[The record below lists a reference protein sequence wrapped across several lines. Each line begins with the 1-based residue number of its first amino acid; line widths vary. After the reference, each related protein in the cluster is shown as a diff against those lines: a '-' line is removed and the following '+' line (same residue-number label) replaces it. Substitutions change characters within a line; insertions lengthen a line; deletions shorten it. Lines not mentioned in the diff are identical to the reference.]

1 MSITNNCTN
10 ENENKADAIT
20 PSAISIYK
28 PMLLKEDPLPLDQAE
43 LSYAEKLLQASSN
56 GLIPVKLEQDVV
68 IQRISH
74 DLYAN
79 AESGFRE
86 LYNNEARACRIARN
100 HYDASPRIEVS
111 LVPSERKLMIHGID
125 STGMSQEKFLTVY
138 TVLGRSDNFD
148 SKEVGQF
155 GCGRASY
162 VTLSDIIVLETY
174 SRETGE
180 KYAVMGKNGIG
191 YNVLP
196 QPTDLKEY
204 GTRITLT
211 LRHDISIVNLVKY
224 MMKVCMFSGV
234 DTYLNLEEDISTD
247 GLPSYRIEK
256 VHTKAGR
263 YRLGTITFAEY
274 LENKVQTAETW
285 RPLLKMV
292 FVEAKEDTDF
302 YLYGIIAIRKGYDND
317 LVAEIP
323 DSSSGETYLLG
334 TPIEADGIQLPFSH
348 WVLNVKDERKY
359 PPTADRERLSDAAI
373 NAIEDKVKSILKEK
387 LQFLDLKSV
396 QEYVE
401 SQYKPIYRVLEGM
414 GLGEYLSEYTT
425 DLSKFAEISVR
436 TPGYPNRTKIG
447 ELLAQSQNLFYLDSL
462 NENKIAL
469 IRSKVP
475 DAMVFKLSSGKKERE
490 QSSSS
495 TVVVDAFQ
503 LFRRFGVRF
512 GEEFIRQN
520 NLKTKRKERIVPEDL
535 PVHEASAGWYSWRRF
550 RTVKRHTTRTA
561 REDIGSDTIRV
572 PEGSMRKYLR
582 LLSTVKTRYKI
593 VKDDRE
599 LEGSGTGTTLKS
611 LVDGIGRKTV
621 QTSDGKMKVI
631 GTIARSRKEVQKK
644 VKLVLY
650 SDPSI
655 TTYIRSEEHLSIA
668 GDDDLLFEL
677 MAFYEFHGIA
687 YAADVDGSEALALVA
702 GHDYRRGEFIADPG
716 YPKIGDSEILYSI
729 VHAAKAV
736 KDEKMLNIFL
746 NAVRYSK
753 ESDEVKEMREYLIS
767 KEAAIVDDCC

>member
-1 MSITNNCTN
+1 LSINNNHTN
-10 ENENKADAIT
+10 ENKNKATAT
-20 PSAISIYK
+20 EAVKIYK
-28 PMLLKEDPLPLDQAE
+28 PTLLKEDPLPLDQAE
-43 LSYAEKLLQASSN
+43 LSYAERLLQASSN

-74 DLYAN
+74 DLYASP
-79 AESGFRE
+79 ESGFRE
-86 LYNNEARACRIARN
+86 LYNNEARACKIAKN
-100 HYDASPRIEVS
+100 HYSDASPRIEVT
-111 LVPSERKLMIHGID
+111 LVPSERKLVIHGIG
-125 STGMSQEKFLTVY
+125 SMGMSQDKFLTVY

-148 SKEVGQF
+148 SRQIGQF

-162 VTLSDIIVLETY
+162 VTLSDIMVLETY

-196 QPTDLKEY
+196 EPTDLKEY

-224 MMKVCMFSGV
+224 MMKVCMFSGI
-234 DTYLNLEEDISTD
+234 DTYLNLEEDISTE
-247 GLPSYRIEK
+247 GLPSYRTEK
-256 VHTKAGR
+256 IHTKAGR

-285 RPLLKMV
+285 RPLVKMV

-334 TPIEADGIQLPFSH
+334 TPIEADEIQLPFSH
-348 WVLNVKDERKY
+348 WVLNIKDERKY
-359 PPTADRERLSDAAI
+359 PPTADRERLSDNAI
-373 NAIEDKVKSILKEK
+373 NAIEDGVKSSLKEK
-387 LQFLDLKSV
+387 LQFLNLKSV
-396 QEYVE
+396 QDYVE
-401 SQYKPIYRVLEGM
+401 SPYKPIYRVLEGM
-414 GLGEYLSEYTT
+414 GLGEYLSEYTI
-425 DLSKFAEISVR
+425 DLCKFVEISVK
-436 TPGYPNRTKIG
+436 TPEYPGRAKIG
-447 ELLAQSQNLFYLDSL
+447 DLLAQSQNLFYLDSL

-475 DAMVFKLSSGKKERE
+475 DALVFRLGSKQEHE
-490 QSSSS
+490 SSSID
-495 TVVVDAFQ
+495 TFQ
-503 LFRRFGVRF
+503 LFRKFGVKF
-512 GEEFIRQN
+512 GDEFIREN
-520 NLKTKRKERIVPEDL
+520 NLKTKRRERIVPEDL
-535 PVHEASAGWYSWRRF
+535 PVHEAGAGWYSWGRF

-561 REDIGSDTIRV
+561 KEDIDSDAIRV

-582 LLSTVKTRYKI
+582 LLSMVKTRYKM
-593 VKDDRE
+593 VRHDRE
-599 LEGSGTGTTLKS
+599 LDSDGRGTTLKS
-611 LVDGIGRKTV
+611 FVDGVGRKMV
-621 QTSDGKMKVI
+621 QTSDGKMKVTD
-631 GTIARSRKEVQKK
+631 TITHSSKKK

-655 TTYIRSEEHLSIA
+655 TMYIHSEEDLSIA

-677 MAFYEFHGIA
+677 MAFFGFHGIE
-687 YAADVDGSEALALVA
+687 YTADVDGSEALALVA
-702 GHDYRRGEFIADPG
+702 GQDFRRGEFIADPG

-729 VHAAKAV
+729 VHAANAI
-736 KDEKMLNIFL
+736 KDDKMLSIFL
-746 NAVRYSK
+746 NAVRHSK
-753 ESDEVKEMREYLIS
+753 EASEVKEMREYLIS
-767 KEAAIVDDCC
+767 KEVGQR

>member
-1 MSITNNCTN
+1 MSINNNRTN
-10 ENENKADAIT
+10 ENKKNATATEAVR
-20 PSAISIYK
+20 IYK
-28 PMLLKEDPLPLDQAE
+28 PTLLKEDPLPLDRAE

-100 HYDASPRIEVS
+100 HYDASPRIEVT
-111 LVPSERKLMIHGID
+111 LVPSERKLVIHGID

-148 SKEVGQF
+148 STEVGQF
-155 GCGRASY
+155 GMGRASY
-162 VTLSDIIVLETY
+162 TCMSDIMVLETY

-196 QPTDLKEY
+196 EPADLKEY

-211 LRHDISIVNLVKY
+211 VRQDIGILNLVKY
-224 MMKVCMFSGV
+224 MMKVCMFSGI
-234 DTYLNLEEDISTD
+234 DTYLNLKEDISTD
-247 GLPSYRIEK
+247 GLPSYRTEK

-274 LENKVQTAETW
+274 LENKVQTTETY
-285 RPLLKMV
+285 RPLVKMV
-292 FVEAKEDTDF
+292 FVESKDTDF

-334 TPIEADGIQLPFSH
+334 TPIEADGIQLPFSY

-359 PPTADRERLSDAAI
+359 PPTADRERLSDNAI
-373 NAIEDKVKSILKEK
+373 NAIEDKVKSSLKEK

-396 QEYVE
+396 QDYVE
-401 SQYKPIYRVLEGM
+401 SPYKPIYRVLEGM
-414 GLGEYLSEYTT
+414 GLGEYLSEYTI
-425 DLSKFAEISVR
+425 DLCKFVEIAVK
-436 TPGYPNRTKIG
+436 TPEYAGRAKIG
-447 ELLAQSQNLFYLDSL
+447 DLLAQSQNLFYLDSL

-475 DAMVFKLSSGKKERE
+475 DALVFRLGSKQEHE
-490 QSSSS
+490 SSSI
-495 TVVVDAFQ
+495 DAFQ
-503 LFRRFGVRF
+503 LFRKFGVKF
-512 GEEFIRQN
+512 GEEFIREN
-520 NLKTKRKERIVPEDL
+520 NLKTKRRERIVPEDL
-535 PVHEASAGWYSWRRF
+535 PVHEAGAGWYSWGRF

-561 REDIGSDTIRV
+561 REDVGSDTIRV

-582 LLSTVKTRYKI
+582 LLSMVQTRYK
-593 VKDDRE
+593 VVRDDRE
-599 LEGSGTGTTLKS
+599 LDSNGRGTALKS
-611 LVDGIGRKTV
+611 FVDGVGRKMV
-621 QTSDGKMKVI
+621 QTSDGKMRVTD
-631 GTIARSRKEVQKK
+631 TITRSNKKK

-655 TTYIRSEEHLSIA
+655 TRYTHSEEHLSIA

-677 MAFYEFHGIA
+677 MAFYEFHGIE
-687 YAADVDGSEALALVA
+687 YAADMDGSEALALVA
-702 GHDYRRGEFIADPG
+702 GHDFRRGEFIADPG
-716 YPKIGDSEILYSI
+716 YPKIGDVEILYSV
-729 VHAAKAV
+729 VHAANAI
-736 KDEKMLNIFL
+736 KDEKMLNVFL

-753 ESDEVKEMREYLIS
+753 EATEVKEMREYLIS
-767 KEAAIVDDCC
+767 KELGHR

>member
-10 ENENKADAIT
+10 ENENKIKATAT
-20 PSAISIYK
+20 EAVRIYK
-28 PMLLKEDPLPLDQAE
+28 PTLLKEDPLPLDRAE
-43 LSYAEKLLQASSN
+43 LSYAEKLLQASSD
-56 GLIPVKLEQDVV
+56 GLIPVKLEEDVV

-74 DLYAN
+74 DLYAS

-100 HYDASPRIEVS
+100 HYYNDDASPRIEVT
-111 LVPSERKLMIHGID
+111 LVPSERKLVIHGID
-125 STGMSQEKFLTVY
+125 SMGMSQEKFLTVY

-162 VTLSDIIVLETY
+162 VTLSDIMVLETY

-196 QPTDLKEY
+196 PPTDLNEY

-211 LRHDISIVNLVKY
+211 LRHGISIVNLVKY

-285 RPLLKMV
+285 RPLVKMV

-323 DSSSGETYLLG
+323 DNSSGETYLLG

-348 WVLNVKDERKY
+348 WVLNIKDERKY
-359 PPTADRERLSDAAI
+359 PPTADRERLSDNAI
-373 NAIEDKVKSILKEK
+373 NAIEDKVKSSLKEK
-387 LQFLDLKSV
+387 LQFLNLKSV

-414 GLGEYLSEYTT
+414 GLGEYLSEYTV
-425 DLSKFAEISVR
+425 DLAKFVEISVK
-436 TPGYPNRTKIG
+436 TPEYPNRTKIRD
-447 ELLAQSQNLFYLDSL
+447 LLAQSQNLFYLDSL

-475 DAMVFKLSSGKKERE
+475 DAIVFKLSSGKKERE

-495 TVVVDAFQ
+495 TVVVDPFQ
-503 LFRRFGVRF
+503 LFRRFDVKF
-512 GEEFIRQN
+512 GEEFIREN
-520 NLKTKRKERIVPEDL
+520 NLKMKRRERIVPEDL
-535 PVHEASAGWYSWRRF
+535 PVHEAGAGWYSWGRF

-561 REDIGSDTIRV
+561 REDIGRDTIRV
-572 PEGSMRKYLR
+572 PEGSMRTYLR
-582 LLSTVKTRYKI
+582 LLSMVKTRYKI

-599 LEGSGTGTTLKS
+599 LESSGTGTTLKS
-611 LVDGIGRKTV
+611 FVDSIGRKMV
-621 QTSDGKMKVI
+621 QTSDGKMRVTD
-631 GTIARSRKEVQKK
+631 TITHSSKK
-644 VKLVLY
+644 KMKLVLY

-655 TTYIRSEEHLSIA
+655 TRHMHSEEHLSIA

-677 MAFYEFHGIA
+677 MAFCEFHRIE
-687 YAADVDGSEALALVA
+687 YTADVDGSEALAHVE
-702 GHDYRRGEFIADPG
+702 GHNYRRSEFIADPS
-716 YPKIGDSEILYSI
+716 YPKIGDSEILYS
-729 VHAAKAV
+729 VAHAAKAV
-736 KDEKMLNIFL
+736 KDGKMLNIFL

-753 ESDEVKEMREYLIS
+753 EAAEVREMREYLIS
-767 KEAAIVDDCC
+767 KEVGHS

>member
-1 MSITNNCTN
+1 LKLSINNNRTN
-10 ENENKADAIT
+10 ENKLTATEAVK
-20 PSAISIYK
+20 IYK
-28 PMLLKEDPLPLDQAE
+28 PTLVKEDPLPLDRAE

-100 HYDASPRIEVS
+100 HYNDANPRIEVT
-111 LVPSERKLMIHGID
+111 LVPSERKLVIHGID

-162 VTLSDIIVLETY
+162 VTLSDIMVLETY

-196 QPTDLKEY
+196 QPADLKEY

-211 LRHDISIVNLVKY
+211 LRHDIGILNLVKY

-234 DTYLNLEEDISTD
+234 DTYLNLEEDIFTE
-247 GLPSYRIEK
+247 GLPSYRTEK
-256 VHTKAGR
+256 IHTKAGR

-274 LENKVQTAETW
+274 LENKVQTVETW
-285 RPLLKMV
+285 RPLVKTV

-348 WVLNVKDERKY
+348 WVLNVKDERRY
-359 PPTADRERLSDAAI
+359 PPTADRERLSDNAI
-373 NAIEDKVKSILKEK
+373 NAIEDRVKSSLKEK

-396 QEYVE
+396 HDYVE
-401 SQYKPIYRVLEGM
+401 SPYKPIYRVLEGM
-414 GLGEYLSEYTT
+414 GLGEYLSEYTI
-425 DLSKFAEISVR
+425 DLSKFVEIAVK
-436 TPGYPNRTKIG
+436 TPEYPGRAKIAD
-447 ELLAQSQNLFYLDSL
+447 LLAQSQNLFYLDSL

-469 IRSKVP
+469 MRSKVP
-475 DAMVFKLSSGKKERE
+475 DAVVFKLSSSKKEPE
-490 QSSSS
+490 QSSS
-495 TVVVDAFQ
+495 TVVDAFQ
-503 LFRRFGVRF
+503 LFRKFGVRF
-512 GEEFIRQN
+512 GEEFIREN
-520 NLKTKRKERIVPEDL
+520 NLKMKRKDRIVPEDL
-535 PVHEASAGWYSWRRF
+535 PVHEAGAGWYSWGRF
-550 RTVKRHTTRTA
+550 RTVRRHTTRMA
-561 REDIGSDTIRV
+561 MEDIGSDTIRV
-572 PEGSMRKYLR
+572 PEASVRKYLR
-582 LLSTVKTRYKI
+582 LLSMVQTRYKI
-593 VKDDRE
+593 VKDERE
-599 LEGSGTGTTLKS
+599 LDISGRGTTLKS
-611 LVDGIGRKTV
+611 FVDGVGRKMV
-621 QTSDGKMKVI
+621 QTSDGKMRVTD
-631 GTIARSRKEVQKK
+631 TITRSSKKK

-655 TTYIRSEEHLSIA
+655 TRYMHSEEHLLIA

-677 MAFYEFHGIA
+677 MAFYEFHGIE
-687 YAADVDGSEALALVA
+687 YAADVDGSEALALAA
-702 GHDYRRGEFIADPG
+702 GHDFRRGEFIADPG
-716 YPKIGDSEILYSI
+716 YPKIGDSEILYSV
-729 VHAAKAV
+729 VHAANAI
-736 KDEKMLNIFL
+736 KDDKMLKIFL

-753 ESDEVKEMREYLIS
+753 EAAEVREMSEYLMS
-767 KEAAIVDDCC
+767 KEVGQR

>member
-1 MSITNNCTN
+1 MSINNNRTN
-10 ENENKADAIT
+10 ENKIKTTATEAVK
-20 PSAISIYK
+20 IYK
-28 PMLLKEDPLPLDQAE
+28 PMLVKEDPLPLDQAE

-100 HYDASPRIEVS
+100 HYNASPRIEVT
-111 LVPSERKLMIHGID
+111 LVPSERKLVIHGID

-148 SKEVGQF
+148 STEVGQF
-155 GCGRASY
+155 GMGRASY
-162 VTLSDIIVLETY
+162 TCISDIMVLETY

-180 KYAVMGKNGIG
+180 KYAVIGKNGIG

-196 QPTDLKEY
+196 EPIDLKEY

-234 DTYLNLEEDISTD
+234 DTYLNLEEDISTE

-274 LENKVQTAETW
+274 LENKVQTSETY
-285 RPLLKMV
+285 RPLVKMV

-317 LVAEIP
+317 LVVELP
-323 DSSSGETYLLG
+323 DSSSGGTYLLG

-359 PPTADRERLSDAAI
+359 PPTADRERLSN
-373 NAIEDKVKSILKEK
+373 NAIDAIEEKVKSSLKEK

-396 QEYVE
+396 QDYVE
-401 SQYKPIYRVLEGM
+401 SPYKPIYRVLEGM
-414 GLGEYLSEYTT
+414 GLGEYLSEYTI
-425 DLSKFAEISVR
+425 DLSKFVEISVR
-436 TPGYPNRTKIG
+436 TPEYPGRTTKIAD
-447 ELLAQSQNLFYLDSL
+447 LLAQSQNLFYLDSL

-475 DAMVFKLSSGKKERE
+475 DALVFRLGSKQEHE
-490 QSSSS
+490 SSSI
-495 TVVVDAFQ
+495 DAFQ
-503 LFRRFGVRF
+503 RFRKFGVKF
-512 GEEFIRQN
+512 GEEFIREN
-520 NLKTKRKERIVPEDL
+520 NLKTKRRERIVPEDL
-535 PVHEASAGWYSWRRF
+535 PVHEAGAGWYSWGRF

-582 LLSTVKTRYKI
+582 LLSMVKTRYKI
-593 VKDDRE
+593 VKHDRE
-599 LEGSGTGTTLKS
+599 LDSNGRGTTMKS
-611 LVDGIGRKTV
+611 FVDGVGRKMA
-621 QTSDGKMKVI
+621 QTSDGEMRVAD
-631 GTIARSRKEVQKK
+631 TVTRSDREGKKKK

-655 TTYIRSEEHLSIA
+655 TRYTHSEEHLSIA

-677 MAFYEFHGIA
+677 MAFYEFHGIE
-687 YAADVDGSEALALVA
+687 YTADVDGSEALAIVA
-702 GHDYRRGEFIADPG
+702 GQNFRRGEFIADPG
-716 YPKIGDSEILYSI
+716 YSKIGDSEILYSV

-736 KDEKMLNIFL
+736 KDDKMRNIFL

-753 ESDEVKEMREYLIS
+753 EAAEVKEMREYLIS
-767 KEAAIVDDCC
+767 KELGHK

>member
-1 MSITNNCTN
+1 LSINNNRTN
-10 ENENKADAIT
+10 ENKIKATAT
-20 PSAISIYK
+20 EAVKIYK
-28 PMLLKEDPLPLDQAE
+28 PMLLKEDPLPLDRAE

-100 HYDASPRIEVS
+100 HYNDASPRIEVT
-111 LVPSERKLMIHGID
+111 LVPSERKLVIHGID

-148 SKEVGQF
+148 STEVGQF
-155 GCGRASY
+155 GMGRASY
-162 VTLSDIIVLETY
+162 TCMSDIMVLETY

-224 MMKVCMFSGV
+224 MMKVCMFSGI
-234 DTYLNLEEDISTD
+234 DTYLNLEEDISTE

-274 LENKVQTAETW
+274 LENKVQTSETY
-285 RPLLKMV
+285 RPLVKMV
-292 FVEAKEDTDF
+292 FVEAKDTDF

-317 LVAEIP
+317 LITEIP
-323 DSSSGETYLLG
+323 DRSSGETYLLG
-334 TPIEADGIQLPFSH
+334 TPIEADEIQLPFSH
-348 WVLNVKDERKY
+348 WVLNIKDERKY
-359 PPTADRERLSDAAI
+359 PPTADRERLSD
-373 NAIEDKVKSILKEK
+373 NAISAIEEKVKSSLKEK
-387 LQFLDLKSV
+387 LQFLNLTSV
-396 QEYVE
+396 QDYVQ
-401 SQYKPIYRVLEGM
+401 SPYKPIYRVLEGI
-414 GLGEYLSEYTT
+414 GLEEYLSEYTI
-425 DLSKFAEISVR
+425 DLCKFVEISVK
-436 TPGYPNRTKIG
+436 TPEYPGRAKIG
-447 ELLAQSQNLFYLDSL
+447 DLLAQSQSLFYLDSL

-475 DAMVFKLSSGKKERE
+475 DAIVFKLSSSKKEPE

-503 LFRRFGVRF
+503 LFRKFGVRF
-512 GEEFIRQN
+512 GEEFIRKN
-520 NLKTKRKERIVPEDL
+520 NLKMKRKDRIVPTDL
-535 PVHEASAGWYSWRRF
+535 PVHEAGAGWYSWGRF

-572 PEGSMRKYLR
+572 PEGSLRNYLR
-582 LLSTVKTRYKI
+582 LLSMVQTRHK
-593 VKDDRE
+593 VVRDHRE
-599 LEGSGTGTTLKS
+599 LDKDGRGTALKS
-611 LVDGIGRKTV
+611 FADGVGRKMV

-631 GTIARSRKEVQKK
+631 DTITCSSKKK

-655 TTYIRSEEHLSIA
+655 TKHMHSEEHLSIA

-677 MAFYEFHGIA
+677 MVFYEFHGIE
-687 YAADVDGSEALALVA
+687 YTADVDGSEALALVA
-702 GHDYRRGEFIADPG
+702 GQDFRRGEFIADPG
-716 YPKIGDSEILYSI
+716 YPKIGDSEILYSV

-736 KDEKMLNIFL
+736 KDEKILNIFL

-753 ESDEVKEMREYLIS
+753 EAAEVKEMREYLIS
-767 KEAAIVDDCC
+767 KELNRR